1 LSDNLKR
8 AAAEAAIELVADG
21 MVLGLGTGSTA
32 EHFLVLLGERIRQGL
47 NVRGVATSRQ
57 TERSAAA
64 LGIPLTSLDEAP
76 RLDLTV
82 DGADEID
89 SALRLIKGGGGALL
103 REKIVAAASRIMVV
117 IADESKLVS
126 VLGRFPLPIEI
137 VPFGAKATVAHV
149 AHAFR
154 ELGLAPMEHGMAH
167 GRGGLRAG
175 AGGQGHFV
183 TDNGNLILDWPCGR
197 IRDPEILTGVLK
209 AIPGVVE
216 HGLFIGL
223 AHLALIGTAQGVKR
237 LEPANP
243 VVL

>member
-32 EHFLVLLGERIRQGL
+32 EHFLRLLAERIRHGL
-47 NVRGVATSRQ
+47 KVKGVATSRQ

-64 LGIPLTSLDEAP
+64 LGIPLTSLDEVS
-76 RLDLTV
+76 RLDLTI

-103 REKIVAAASRIMVV
+103 REKIVAAASRKMVV

-137 VPFGAKATVAHV
+137 VPFGAKATAAHV
-149 AHAFR
+149 DHAFR
-154 ELGLAPMEHGMAH
+154 ELALKPMASGVAH

-175 AGGQGHFV
+175 LGGQGQFV
-183 TDNGNLILDWPCGR
+183 TDNGNLILDWACGR
-197 IRDPEILTGVLK
+197 IEDPEILTGVLK

-223 AHLALIGTAQGVKR
+223 AHLALIGTREGVKR
-237 LEPANP
+237 LEPVHP